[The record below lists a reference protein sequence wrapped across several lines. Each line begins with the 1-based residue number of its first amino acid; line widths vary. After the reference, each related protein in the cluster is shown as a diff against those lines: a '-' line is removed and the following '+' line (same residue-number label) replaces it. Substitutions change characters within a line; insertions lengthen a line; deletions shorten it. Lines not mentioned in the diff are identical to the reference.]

1 MSARSGV
8 PARAIAS
15 TRRSAE
21 LLHSSARPRR
31 WSTRSSSTVGR
42 GGAVPGW
49 NRTPTMVVFAGMT
62 SISGPVSGPTS
73 WGWPLIGKWISTPPV
88 GRCRCTYGPSPVRW
102 IQTVRTAPANPGN
115 GGRST

>member
-31 WSTRSSSTVGR
+31 WSTRSSSSVGR

-49 NRTPTMVVFAGMT
+49 NRTPTMVVCAGMT

-73 WGWPLIGKWISTPPV
+73 WGWPPIGKWISTPPV
-88 GRCRCTYGPSPVRW
+88 GRCRCTYAASPVRW
-102 IQTVRTAPANPGN
+102 IQTVRTTPANSGD